1 MRLHEIKNI
10 TDESLYESFMSNDEL
25 LEEGAKELFAA
36 GMKKMGAA
44 AEKLKDAADAPAQK
58 AWAEVQSRL
67 ATAGKDDAIGKLKA
81 FASKHKI
88 AIGTLAIIGA
98 GLLTATDAS
107 ADSMYQAAGG
117 DNLMGA
123 LFQGAVDGGADQETV
138 GNALQNLEVQGV
150 SAQDYAAKA
159 EQAAENAGNYVDRNN
174 ILKQAGEKIRQAL
187 ANTIGGGEGGE
198 ATQVADASG
207 AGSQSMGDGSQ
218 HTDSA
223 GRKVNFGKTFTDD
236 MRRASEINKRNR

>member
-10 TDESLYESFMSNDEL
+10 PDESLYESFMSNDEL

-44 AEKLKDAADAPAQK
+44 AEKLKGAADAPAQK

-67 ATAGKDDAIGKLKA
+67 ATAGKDDAIGKLKT
-81 FASKHKI
+81 FASKHKV
-88 AIGTLAIIGA
+88 AIGTLAIIAA

-123 LFQGAVDGGADQETV
+123 LFQGAIDGGADQETV

-159 EQAAENAGNYVDRNN
+159 EQAAENANNYVERNG
-174 ILKQAGEKIRQAL
+174 ILKKAGEMIRQAL
-187 ANTIGGGEGGE
+187 ADTIGGDGE

-218 HTDSA
+218 HTDSR
-223 GRKVNFGKTFTDD
+223 GRTINFGKTFTDD
-236 MRRASEINKRNR
+236 ARRAAEINRRNR

>member
-1 MRLHEIKNI
+1 MRLHEIKHI

-36 GMKKMGAA
+36 GKKKLGAA
-44 AEKLKDAADAPAQK
+44 AEKLKDAVDAPAQK

-67 ATAGKDDAIGKLKA
+67 ATAGKDDAIGKLKS

-88 AIGTLAIIGA
+88 AIGTMAIIGA

-107 ADSMYQAAGG
+107 ADSLYQAAGG

-138 GNALQNLEVQGV
+138 GNALQNLEVQGM
-150 SAQDYAAKA
+150 SAQDYAARA
-159 EQAAENAGNYVDRNN
+159 EQAAEQAGNYVERNN
-174 ILKQAGEKIRQAL
+174 ILKKAGELIRQTL
-187 ANTIGGGEGGE
+187 ADTIGGGDD

-207 AGSQSMGDGSQ
+207 AGSQGIGDGSQ
-218 HTDSA
+218 HTDSR
-223 GRKVNFGKTFTDD
+223 GKTINFGKTSTDD
-236 MRRASEINKRNR
+236 ARRAAEINRRNR